1 MLASDGSDLAA
12 AVQTIREIGATG
24 DLSNAVADAFP
35 GARVEV
41 VSSDGYFE
49 LAMHQHGLLRPLKA
63 AELSDGTLRYLLL
76 VAALLSPRPPALM
89 ILNEPE
95 TSLHPDLLQPL
106 ARLIVQA
113 SKRSQIVLVSHA
125 APLVS
130 ALDADANSRQIVLEK
145 ELGETLVRD
154 QDPPA
159 WSWPSR

>member
-1 MLASDGSDLAA
+1 
-12 AVQTIREIGATG
+12 
-24 DLSNAVADAFP
+24 
-35 GARVEV
+35 
-41 VSSDGYFE
+41 
-49 LAMHQHGLLRPLKA
+49 
-63 AELSDGTLRYLLL
+63 LRYLLL

-95 TSLHPDLLQPL
+95 TSLYPDLLQPL